1 MNADDLNL
9 TSVLF
14 SFVGRTYMVDD
25 REVKVLSLLTGR
37 EESFFVCVWTDT
49 CMAFCA
55 SLYDVGMALGPTA

>member
-14 SFVGRTYMVDD
+14 SLVGRTYMVDD
-25 REVKVLSLLTGR
+25 REVRVLSLLTGR

-55 SLYDVGMALGPTA
+55 SLYDVGMAFGPTV